1 MRNFIS
7 LFLSNT
13 NKLKIGKKKT
23 TYLKSGSKDWY
34 SIGEAVS
41 GKQLRIASLW
51 HNVSEPWYVNKAA
64 TASQFELQAKW
75 IAASKPH
82 WERNFLKKL
91 WSYCSSATIAP
102 PRIT

>member
-1 MRNFIS
+1 M
-7 LFLSNT
+7 
-13 NKLKIGKKKT
+13 KKKT